1 MTPEDREMLEMAARA
16 AGILIED
23 YKGVMAIIERDGDE
37 CWRTGVYWDPLASDG
52 DALRL
57 AAQLGI
63 CVHVHPLNIGATKY
77 GAATYLGDWRER
89 TLDDAADYRLA
100 ITRAAAAIGRSMP

>member
-1 MTPEDREMLEMAARA
+1 MTPEDREMLDMAAKA
-16 AGILIED
+16 AGYELG
-23 YKGVMAIIERDGDE
+23 YVDGCDDVRKSPD
-37 CWRTGVYWDPLASDG
+37 WNPLASDG